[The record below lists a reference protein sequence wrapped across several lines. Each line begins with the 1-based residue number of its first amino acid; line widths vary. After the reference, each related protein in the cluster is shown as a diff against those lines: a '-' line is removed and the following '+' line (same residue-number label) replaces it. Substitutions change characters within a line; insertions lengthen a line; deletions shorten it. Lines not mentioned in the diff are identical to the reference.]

1 MNILNEYLI
10 SFNRKN
16 KTNFKFKWITPDFKF
31 HLFYRIL
38 LENFYSNSKVDIDK
52 LFLFVDSNTE
62 STLKGIVCLIIR
74 IIDVE
79 E

>member
-16 KTNFKFKWITPDFKF
+16 KTNLKLEWITLDFQF

-38 LENFYSNSKVDIDK
+38 LENSYSNSKVDMNK
-52 LFLFVDSNTE
+52 LYLFVYSNTE
-62 STLKGIVCLIIR
+62 STLKGMV
-74 IIDVE
+74 
-79 E
+79 